1 MKLRVLFI
9 AFLLLA
15 PLASSISATPPKAG
29 AICSKAGLTKNYNG
43 KKFTCIKSGNKLVWN
58 KGVVIKVVAPTP
70 TPSPSQTPTPT
81 PSPSPTPSSTN
92 KQTPSPTP
100 SNTYIQSSVIASV
113 DECKLK
119 DARIKRQQ
127 PNNSGFPLSPD
138 IIPSTGKIK
147 FIAILVDFSDAP
159 GTNEFM
165 KKMREQEK
173 SFQNWFSVTSNG
185 RSEVEWI
192 TVDRWFRANKPSS
205 AYITGKGA
213 ANSPNP
219 FAETWNSDAQ
229 EFINLSGSTFDW
241 TGVHGVFF
249 HFPQEQ
255 KTGISS
261 ELLGRGVELNTPQGK
276 KNLFFW
282 ATGNYLYELEPKVI
296 SFLPNFWAALWIHEV
311 LHSTGLSLHA
321 PGNGFET
328 GVGQNQSGRSWAL
341 NAWETFKLGWYSDS
355 QVYCA
360 PFSKIDNQI
369 VDLEPI
375 EVTGSGMKA
384 VIIPINLT
392 QALIVESRRPIGFS
406 EAWSKDSKGLL
417 VYKLDTS
424 LDNDR
429 SGESNGGDSGNNP
442 AFQKWGFYLSSDQR
456 PTDDTQVMDDK
467 YLQYFIRPGE
477 SVTKDGIR
485 ISFLHSDAGDT
496 VKISRI

>member
-1 MKLRVLFI
+1 MLCLTLIF
-9 AFLLLA
+9 A
-15 PLASSISATPPKAG
+15 PLSTTFAANHVRAG
-29 AICSKAGLTKNYNG
+29 GVCLKVGKTTLFAG
-43 KKFTCIKSGNKLVWN
+43 KKYTCIKSGKKLIWN
-58 KGVVIKVVAPTP
+58 KGVKIKLLTP
-70 TPSPSQTPTPT
+70 TSTSI
-81 PSPSPTPSSTN
+81 PSS

-100 SNTYIQSSVIASV
+100 SSSYLQSATIASV
-113 DECKLK
+113 DQCKLR
-119 DARIKRQQ
+119 DARINKQQ

-138 IIPSTGKIK
+138 IIPPIGKIR

-159 GTNEFM
+159 GTDKFL

-192 TVDRWFRANKPSS
+192 TVDKWFRAKKPST
-205 AYITGKGA
+205 AYVTSKGP
-213 ANSPNP
+213 ANSHNP
-219 FAETWNSDAQ
+219 YAETWNSYAQ
-229 EFINLSGSTFDW
+229 EFIHLSGSTFDW
-241 TGVHGVFF
+241 TDVHGVFF

-261 ELLGRGVELNTPQGK
+261 ELLGRGVELSTPQGK

-296 SFLPNFWAALWIHEV
+296 TNIPNFWAALWTHEV

-328 GVGQNQSGRSWAL
+328 GVGQNQSGKSWTL

-360 PFSKIDNQI
+360 PVDKIANQI
-369 VDLEPI
+369 VYLEPL
-375 EVTGSGMKA
+375 EVAGTGIKTL
-384 VIIPINLT
+384 IIPINQT

-406 EAWSKDSKGLL
+406 EAWPKDATGLL
-417 VYKLDTS
+417 VYRLDTT

-429 SGESNGGDSGNNP
+429 TGESTGKDSGNNP
-442 AFQKWGFYLSSDQR
+442 AFQKWGFYISSDQR
-456 PTDDTQVMDDK
+456 PTDDTQVMNEK
-467 YLQYFIRPGE
+467 YLHYFISPGE
-477 SVTKDGIR
+477 SVTKDGIK
-485 ISFLHSDAGDT
+485 ISFLQSNSVDV
-496 VKISRI
+496 VKISKY